1 MTAPTAYISFET
13 ETENAHFEDVYDI
26 EPEELQAK
34 LAVAAKVCLIDVR
47 EPDEFTGELG
57 HVAGAQ
63 LMSLGTVPEKLSGV
77 DREQTIVFI
86 CRSGGRSSQATA
98 FAKSRGYESV
108 YNMRGGMLLWNKL
121 GLPTK

>member
-1 MTAPTAYISFET
+1 MTAGTRFIHFET

-26 EPEELQAK
+26 EPNELLEKLQAS
-34 LAVAAKVCLIDVR
+34 AEICLVDVR
-47 EPDEFTGELG
+47 EADEFTGELG
-57 HVAGAQ
+57 HIEKAQ
-63 LMSLGTVPEKLSGV
+63 LMSLGTVPEKLGTLPR
-77 DREQTIVFI
+77 DLTIVFI

-121 GLPTK
+121 ELPTA